1 MGSIMKKDSILKII
15 YRFFDLIVLTYIVFD
30 FGYSVHEIY
39 KTPKLVGLLFITF
52 ALFAFNIFKFSYYK
66 TTGRKRVAL
75 VNSVIIGS
83 LIFVSLVVALA
94 NPNLNFIEKLKLVRP
109 ILEAGL
115 IFYFII
121 RLMILVRYIYEV
133 YYNPAIVFVGSFFA
147 IIIIGAFLLLLPNA
161 TTNGI
166 TFTDALFTATSA
178 VCVTG
183 LIVLDTATDFTIVGQ
198 SIIISLIQIGG
209 LGILTFTSFFA
220 FFFRGSSSFKEGLN
234 VRDFIAQ
241 DTLKDVLRT
250 ALSVVTFTISVEIV
264 GAIFIYSSIID
275 NPNITNKVFFSAF
288 HSISAFCNAGFSTM
302 SNGLSEMHLQF
313 NYYMQWVIMIMIVF
327 GGLGY
332 NIIFNFYQYLKIII
346 LEFFDRKRIHKHLSI
361 MTLNSKIVLYT
372 TGALLIGGFVFL
384 FLSEMNNSLQ
394 LHTTVFGKITT
405 TAFNAVTPRTAG
417 FNTMDFTQF
426 SAPTLLF
433 IIFLM
438 WIGASP
444 ASTGGGIKTSTFA
457 LATLNIFS
465 IAKGKSRIQL
475 FGRRVSS
482 ESTSR
487 AFAILCISLIIIGFS
502 IIGLLIFEPKGTDV
516 LAVVFECFSA
526 YSTVGLTLNITPTL
540 TEPSKFIII
549 GTMFVG
555 RIGMLNL
562 MIGMLRQINHQFY
575 EYPKENILIN

>member
-1 MGSIMKKDSILKII
+1 MHKDSILKII

-30 FGYSVHEIY
+30 FGYSIHEEY
-39 KTPKLVGLLFITF
+39 HTPKFIGLVLITIALLV
-52 ALFAFNIFKFSYYK
+52 FNIFKYFYYK
-66 TTGRKRVAL
+66 TSGRKKVAL
-75 VNSVIIGS
+75 VNSLIIGA
-83 LIFVSLVVALA
+83 LLVVALIFSII
-94 NPNLNFIEKLKLVRP
+94 NINLHYLEVFKKIRP

-147 IIIIGAFLLLLPNA
+147 IIIIGSFLLMLPNA

-166 TFTDALFTATSA
+166 SFTDALFTSTSA

-183 LIVLDTATDFTIVGQ
+183 LIVLDTATDFTAVGQ
-198 SIIISLIQIGG
+198 TIIISLIQIGG

-241 DTLKDVLRT
+241 DTLKDVLKT
-250 ALSVVTFTISVEIV
+250 ALNVVIFTISVELV
-264 GAIFIYSSIID
+264 GALFIYSSIID
-275 NPNITNKVFFSAF
+275 NPAIEDKVFFSIF
-288 HSISAFCNAGFSTM
+288 HAISAFCNAGFSTL
-302 SNGLSEMHLQF
+302 SAGLSESYLQF
-313 NYYMQWVIMIMIVF
+313 NYYMQWVVIVMVVF

-332 NIIFNFYQYLKIII
+332 NIIFNFYQYIKIFV
-346 LEFFDRKRIHKHLSI
+346 LELFDRKRIHKHLSV

-372 TGALLIGGFVFL
+372 TGALLVGGFVFL
-384 FLSEMNNSLQ
+384 WISEYNNTMNYHQTL
-394 LHTTVFGKITT
+394 FGKITS

-417 FNTMDFTQF
+417 FNTLDLTEFTV
-426 SAPTLLF
+426 PTLLF

-457 LATLNIFS
+457 LATLNIFA
-465 IAKGKSRIQL
+465 IARGKTRIQL
-475 FGRRVSS
+475 LGRRISS

-487 AFAILCISLIIIGFS
+487 AFAILCISLIVIGFAILS
-502 IIGLLIFEPKGTDV
+502 LLILEPKGTD
-516 LAVVFECFSA
+516 LLSVVFECFSA
-526 YSTVGLTLNITPTL
+526 YSTVGLSLNFTPTL
-540 TEPSKFIII
+540 TEPSKYVLIA
-549 GTMFVG
+549 TMFIG

-562 MIGMLRQINHQFY
+562 MIGLLRQINHQFY

>member
-1 MGSIMKKDSILKII
+1 MEKDSILKII

-30 FGYSVHEIY
+30 FGYSVHEEYHTHKFIG
-39 KTPKLVGLLFITF
+39 LVLITIALLI
-52 ALFAFNIFKFSYYK
+52 FNVFKYFYYK
-66 TTGRKRVAL
+66 TSGRKKVAL
-75 VNSVIIGS
+75 VNSLIIGALLLMS
-83 LIFVSLVVALA
+83 VLVSI
-94 NPNLNFIEKLKLVRP
+94 LNISQHYLDVFRKIRP
-109 ILEAGL
+109 ILESGL

-147 IIIIGAFLLLLPNA
+147 IIIIGSFLLMLPNA

-166 TFTDALFTATSA
+166 SFTDALFTSTSA

-183 LIVLDTATDFTIVGQ
+183 LVVLDTAKDFTTVGQ
-198 SIIISLIQIGG
+198 TIIITLIQIGG

-241 DTLKDVLRT
+241 DTLKDVLKT
-250 ALSVVTFTISVEIV
+250 ALNVVIFTLSVELI
-264 GAIFIYSSIID
+264 GALFIYSSIIH
-275 NPNITNKVFFSAF
+275 NPEIEDKVFFSVF
-288 HSISAFCNAGFSTM
+288 HAISAFCNAGFSTVTA
-302 SNGLSEMHLQF
+302 GLGENYLKF
-313 NYYMQWVIMIMIVF
+313 NYFMQWVVIILIIF

-332 NIIFNFYQYLKIII
+332 NIIFNFYQYLKTYV
-346 LEFFDRKRIHKHLSI
+346 LEFFDRKRIHKQISV

-372 TGALLIGGFVFL
+372 TGILLVGGFVFL
-384 FLSEMNNSLQ
+384 WISEYN
-394 LHTTVFGKITT
+394 HTLNDHHTWFGKITA

-417 FNTMDFTQF
+417 FNTLDFKEFTV
-426 SAPTLLF
+426 PTLLF

-465 IAKGKSRIQL
+465 IARGKSRIQIL
-475 FGRRVSS
+475 GRRISS

-487 AFAILCISLIIIGFS
+487 AFAILCISLIVIGFA
-502 IIGLLIFEPKGTDV
+502 ILALLIFEPQGTD
-516 LAVVFECFSA
+516 LLSVVFECFSA
-526 YSTVGLTLNITPTL
+526 YSTVGLSLSFTPTL
-540 TEPSKFIII
+540 TEPSKYVLIA
-549 GTMFVG
+549 TMFIG

>member
-1 MGSIMKKDSILKII
+1 MEKDSLFKII

-30 FGYSVHEIY
+30 FGYSIHEEY
-39 KTPKLVGLLFITF
+39 HTPKFIGLVLIAI
-52 ALFAFNIFKFSYYK
+52 ALFAFNIFKYFYYK
-66 TTGRKRVAL
+66 TAGRKKVAL
-75 VNSVIIGS
+75 VNSMIIGVLLLIS
-83 LIFVSLVVALA
+83 LLISIA
-94 NPNLNFIEKLKLVRP
+94 NIDLHYLDVLRKIRP

-121 RLMILVRYIYEV
+121 RLMILVRYVYEV

-147 IIIIGAFLLLLPNA
+147 IIILGSFLLMLPNA

-166 TFTDALFTATSA
+166 SFTDALFTSTSA

-183 LIVLDTATDFTIVGQ
+183 LIVLDTANDFTTIGQ
-198 SIIISLIQIGG
+198 TIIISLIQIGG

-241 DTLKDVLRT
+241 DTLKDVLKT
-250 ALSVVTFTISVEIV
+250 ALNVVIFTVSVELI
-264 GAIFIYSSIID
+264 GALFIYSSIID
-275 NPNITNKVFFSAF
+275 NTAIQDKVFFSVF
-288 HSISAFCNAGFSTM
+288 HAISAFCNAGFSTL
-302 SNGLSEMHLQF
+302 SAGLSESYLQF
-313 NYYMQWVIMIMIVF
+313 NYYLQWVVIIMVVF

-332 NIIFNFYQYLKIII
+332 NIIFNFYQYIKIYVI
-346 LEFFDRKRIHKHLSI
+346 EFFDRKRIHKQVSI

-372 TGALLIGGFVFL
+372 TGALLVGGFVFL
-384 FLSEMNNSLQ
+384 WMSEYYNTMNYHSTL
-394 LHTTVFGKITT
+394 FGKITS

-417 FNTMDFTQF
+417 FNTLDLTEFTV
-426 SAPTLLF
+426 PTLLF

-457 LATLNIFS
+457 LATLNIFA
-465 IAKGKSRIQL
+465 IARGKSRIQL
-475 FGRRVSS
+475 LGRRISS

-487 AFAILCISLIIIGFS
+487 AFAILCISLIVIGFA
-502 IIGLLIFEPKGTDV
+502 ILLLLIFEPKGTD
-516 LAVVFECFSA
+516 LLSVVFECFSA
-526 YSTVGLTLNITPTL
+526 YSTVGLSLNFTSTL
-540 TEPSKFIII
+540 TEPSKYVLIA
-549 GTMFVG
+549 TMFIG

-562 MIGMLRQINHQFY
+562 MIGLLRQINHQFY

>member
-1 MGSIMKKDSILKII
+1 MQKDSILKII

-30 FGYSVHEIY
+30 FGYSIHIEY
-39 KTPKLVGLLFITF
+39 QKPKFIGLVLIGI
-52 ALFAFNIFKFSYYK
+52 ALFAFNIFKYFYYK
-66 TTGRKRVAL
+66 TSGRKKVAF
-75 VNSVIIGS
+75 VNSLIIGILL
-83 LIFVSLVVALA
+83 LISLVIAIV
-94 NPNLNFIEKLKLVRP
+94 NIDQHYLVVLRKIRP

-121 RLMILVRYIYEV
+121 RLMILVRYVYEV

-147 IIIIGAFLLLLPNA
+147 IILIGSFLLMLPNA

-166 TFTDALFTATSA
+166 SFTDALFTSTSA

-183 LIVLDTATDFTIVGQ
+183 LIVVDTAKDFTTIGQ
-198 SIIISLIQIGG
+198 TIIISLIQIGG

-220 FFFRGSSSFKEGLN
+220 YFFRGSSSFKEGLN

-241 DTLKDVLRT
+241 DTLKDVLKT
-250 ALSVVTFTISVEIV
+250 ALNIVVFTISIELI
-264 GAIFIYSSIID
+264 GALFIYSSIME
-275 NPNITNKVFFSAF
+275 NPEIKDKFFFSVF
-288 HSISAFCNAGFSTM
+288 HSISAFCNAGFSTLTA
-302 SNGLSEMHLQF
+302 GLSESYIQF
-313 NYYMQWVIMIMIVF
+313 NYFMQWIVILLIF
-327 GGLGY
+327 LGGLGY
-332 NIIFNFYQYLKIII
+332 NIIFNFYQYLKTYV
-346 LEFFDRKRIHKHLSI
+346 LEFFDRKRIHKQISI

-372 TGALLIGGFVFL
+372 TGILLVGGFL
-384 FLSEMNNSLQ
+384 FIWISEYNNTMN
-394 LHTTVFGKITT
+394 LHASWFGKITA
-405 TAFNAVTPRTAG
+405 TAFNSVTPRTAG
-417 FNTMDFTQF
+417 FNTIDFTQL
-426 SAPTLLF
+426 SVPTLLF

-465 IAKGKSRIQL
+465 IARGKSRIQIL
-475 FGRRVSS
+475 GRRISS

-487 AFAILCISLIIIGFS
+487 AFAILCISLIVIGFA
-502 IIGLLIFEPKGTDV
+502 IIALLIFEPKGTD
-516 LAVVFECFSA
+516 LLSVVFECFSA
-526 YSTVGLTLNITPTL
+526 YSTVGLSLNFTPTL
-540 TEPSKFIII
+540 TEPSKYVLIL
-549 GTMFVG
+549 TMFIG

>member
-1 MGSIMKKDSILKII
+1 MQRDSILKII

-30 FGYSVHEIY
+30 FGYSIHIEY
-39 KTPKLVGLLFITF
+39 QTPKFIGLVLITI
-52 ALFAFNIFKFSYYK
+52 ALFVFNTFKYFYYNSK
-66 TTGRKRVAL
+66 GRKKVAL
-75 VNSVIIGS
+75 VNSFIIGV
-83 LIFVSLVVALA
+83 LLFVALIISII
-94 NPNLNFIEKLKLVRP
+94 NYNLHYLEVLRKIRP
-109 ILEAGL
+109 ILEFGL

-121 RLMILVRYIYEV
+121 RLMILVRYVYEV

-147 IIIIGAFLLLLPNA
+147 IIIIGSFLLMLPNA

-166 TFTDALFTATSA
+166 TFTDALFTSTSA

-183 LIVLDTATDFTIVGQ
+183 LIVLDTATDFTTVGQ
-198 SIIISLIQIGG
+198 TIIISLIQIGG

-241 DTLKDVLRT
+241 DTLKDVLKT
-250 ALSVVTFTISVEIV
+250 ALNVVIFTISVELI
-264 GAIFIYSSIID
+264 GAIFIYFSISD
-275 NPNITNKVFFSAF
+275 NPVIKDKVYFSIF
-288 HSISAFCNAGFSTM
+288 HAISAFCNAGFSTL
-302 SNGLSEMHLQF
+302 SDGLSESYLQF
-313 NYYMQWVIMIMIVF
+313 NYYMQWIVIIMVVF

-332 NIIFNFYQYLKIII
+332 NIIFNFYQYLKIYV
-346 LEFFDRKRIHKHLSI
+346 LEFFDRKRIHKQVSI

-372 TGALLIGGFVFL
+372 TAALLVGGFIFL
-384 FLSEMNNSLQ
+384 WLSEQNNTMLNHQ
-394 LHTTVFGKITT
+394 TLFGKITS

-417 FNTMDFTQF
+417 FNTIDFSEFTV
-426 SAPTLLF
+426 PTLLF

-457 LATLNIFS
+457 LATLNIFA
-465 IAKGKSRIQL
+465 IARGKSRIQL
-475 FGRRVSS
+475 FGRRISS

-487 AFAILCISLIIIGFS
+487 AFAILCISLIVIGFA
-502 IIGLLIFEPKGTDV
+502 ILALLIFEPKGTD
-516 LAVVFECFSA
+516 LLSVVFECFSA
-526 YSTVGLTLNITPTL
+526 YSTVGLSLNFTQTL
-540 TEPSKFIII
+540 TEPSKYVLIA
-549 GTMFVG
+549 TMFIG

-562 MIGMLRQINHQFY
+562 MIGLLRQINHQFY

>member
-1 MGSIMKKDSILKII
+1 MEKDSIFKII

-30 FGYSVHEIY
+30 FGYSIHVEYH
-39 KTPKLVGLLFITF
+39 TPKFIGLVLITIALL
-52 ALFAFNIFKFSYYK
+52 AFNIFKYFYYK
-66 TTGRKRVAL
+66 SKGRKKVAL
-75 VNSVIIGS
+75 VNSIIIGALL
-83 LIFVSLVVALA
+83 LISLVISIVNIDLHY
-94 NPNLNFIEKLKLVRP
+94 LDVLRKIRP

-121 RLMILVRYIYEV
+121 RLMILVRFVYEV

-147 IIIIGAFLLLLPNA
+147 IIILGSFLLMLPNA
-161 TTNGI
+161 TTSGI
-166 TFTDALFTATSA
+166 SFTDALFTSTSA

-183 LIVLDTATDFTIVGQ
+183 LIVVDTATVFTTVGQ
-198 SIIISLIQIGG
+198 TIIISLIQIGG

-241 DTLKDVLRT
+241 DTLKDVLKT
-250 ALSVVTFTISVEIV
+250 ALNVVVFTLGVELI
-264 GAIFIYSSIID
+264 GALFIYSSILD
-275 NPNITNKVFFSAF
+275 NPEIKDKIFFSVF
-288 HSISAFCNAGFSTM
+288 HAISAFCNAGFSTLTA
-302 SNGLSEMHLQF
+302 GLSESYIQF
-313 NYYMQWVIMIMIVF
+313 NYYMQWVVIVMVVF

-332 NIIFNFYQYLKIII
+332 NIIFNFYQYIKIYV
-346 LEFFDRKRIHKHLSI
+346 LEFFDRNRIHKQVSI

-372 TGALLIGGFVFL
+372 TGALLVGGFVFL
-384 FLSEMNNSLQ
+384 WISEYNNTMNYHQ
-394 LHTTVFGKITT
+394 TWFGKITA

-417 FNTMDFTQF
+417 FNTIDFTEF
-426 SAPTLLF
+426 SVPTLLF

-457 LATLNIFS
+457 LATLNIFA
-465 IAKGKSRIQL
+465 IARGKSRIQL
-475 FGRRVSS
+475 LGRRISS

-487 AFAILCISLIIIGFS
+487 AFAILCISLIVIGFA
-502 IIGLLIFEPKGTDV
+502 ILALLVFEPKGTD
-516 LAVVFECFSA
+516 LLSVVFECFSA
-526 YSTVGLTLNITPTL
+526 YSTVGLSLNFTPTL
-540 TEPSKFIII
+540 TEPSKYVLIV
-549 GTMFVG
+549 TMFIG

-562 MIGMLRQINHQFY
+562 MIGLLRQINHQFY

>member
-1 MGSIMKKDSILKII
+1 MSRMMKKDSILKII

-30 FGYSVHEIY
+30 FGYSINEIY
-39 KTPKLVGLLFITF
+39 KTPKLIGLLVITF
-52 ALFAFNIFKFSYYK
+52 ALLVFNIFKFKYY
-66 TTGRKRVAL
+66 TTSGRKKVAL
-75 VNSVIIGS
+75 VNSVIIGF
-83 LIFVSLVVALA
+83 LIFVSTIVALI
-94 NPNLNFIEKLKLVRP
+94 NYSLPIIEILKLVRP
-109 ILEAGL
+109 ILESGL

-147 IIIIGAFLLLLPNA
+147 IIIIGAFLLLLPKA
-161 TTNGI
+161 TVDGI
-166 TFTDALFTATSA
+166 SFTDALFTSTSA

-183 LIVLDTATDFTIVGQ
+183 LIVVDTATEFTIVGQ

-241 DTLKDVLRT
+241 DTLKDVLKT
-250 ALSVVTFTISVEIV
+250 ALSVVTFTISVEII
-264 GAIFIYSSIID
+264 GAIFIYFSIAD
-275 NPNITNKVFFSAF
+275 NPEIKDKVFFSMF

-302 SNGLSEMHLQF
+302 TAGLSEAHLQF
-313 NYYMQWVIMIMIVF
+313 NYYMQWVVIIMIVF

-332 NIIFNFYQYLKIII
+332 NIIFNFYQYLKINV
-346 LEFFDRKRIHKHLSI
+346 LELFDRKRIHKHLSI

-372 TGALLIGGFVFL
+372 TGALLVGGFVFL
-384 FLSEMNNSLQ
+384 FLSEMNNTLQ
-394 LHTTVFGKITT
+394 LHDTVFGKITT

-426 SAPTLLF
+426 SVPTLLF

-457 LATLNIFS
+457 LATLNIFT

-475 FGRRVSS
+475 FGRRISS

-487 AFAILCISLIIIGFS
+487 AFAILCISLITI
-502 IIGLLIFEPKGTDV
+502 
-516 LAVVFECFSA
+516 
-526 YSTVGLTLNITPTL
+526 
-540 TEPSKFIII
+540 
-549 GTMFVG
+549 
-555 RIGMLNL
+555 
-562 MIGMLRQINHQFY
+562 
-575 EYPKENILIN
+575 

>member
-1 MGSIMKKDSILKII
+1 MKKDSILKII

-30 FGYSVHEIY
+30 FGFSVNEIY
-39 KTPKLVGLLFITF
+39 KTPKLLGLLFITF
-52 ALFAFNIFKFSYYK
+52 SLLAFNIFKYHYYK
-66 TTGRKRVAL
+66 TSGRKKVAL
-75 VNSVIIGS
+75 VNSVIIAS
-83 LIFVSLVVALA
+83 LIFVSTIVAIV
-94 NPNLNFIEKLKLVRP
+94 NYDLNFIDQLKLVRP
-109 ILEAGL
+109 ILESGL

-147 IIIIGAFLLLLPNA
+147 IIIIGAFLLLLPKA

-166 TFTDALFTATSA
+166 TFTDALFTSTSA

-183 LIVLDTATDFTIVGQ
+183 LIVVDTATEFTIVGQ

-220 FFFRGSSSFKEGLN
+220 YFFRGSSSFKEGLN

-250 ALSVVTFTISVEIV
+250 ALSVVAFTISIEIV
-264 GAIFIYSSIID
+264 GAVFIYTSIID
-275 NPNITNKVFFSAF
+275 NPTITNKVFFSVF
-288 HSISAFCNAGFSTM
+288 HSISAFCNAGFSTLTY
-302 SNGLSEMHLQF
+302 GLSEGHLQF
-313 NYYMQWVIMIMIVF
+313 NYYMQWIVMIMIVL

-332 NIIFNFYQYLKIII
+332 NIIFNFYQYLKTII
-346 LEFFDRKRIHKHLSI
+346 LELFDRSRIHKHLSI

-372 TGALLIGGFVFL
+372 TGALLVGGFVFL
-384 FLSEMNNSLQ
+384 FLSEMNNTLQ
-394 LHTTVFGKITT
+394 LHDTVFGKITT
-405 TAFNAVTPRTAG
+405 AAFNAVTPRTAG

-426 SAPTLLF
+426 SVPTILF

-465 IAKGKSRIQL
+465 IARGKSRIQIL
-475 FGRRVSS
+475 GRRISS

-487 AFAILCISLIIIGFS
+487 AFAILCISLIVIGFA
-502 IIGLLIFEPKGTDV
+502 IIGLLIFEPKGTDL

-526 YSTVGLTLNITPTL
+526 YSTVGLSLNLTPTL
-540 TEPSKFIII
+540 SEPSKFIII
-549 GTMFVG
+549 GTMFIG